1 MEGLCQIVVGPGVQP
16 LDLVIHLAAGGEDQH
31 PRLPVGLPQGAQH
44 RHAVLFRQ
52 VQIKKHQIVS
62 FHAQKRQRLFPV
74 IAVVHAVGQ
83 PPQAADDGFAQG
95 AFIFNY

>member
-16 LDLVIHLAAGGEDQH
+16 LDLVLHLAAGGEDQH

-52 VQIKKHQIVS
+52 VQIQKYQIVAL
-62 FHAQKRQRLFPV
+62 HAQKCQRHFPV
-74 IAVVHAVGQ
+74 ITVVHAVGQ
-83 PPQAADDGFAQG
+83 PPQAADDGLAQG